1 MKDIIYIAVVCALA
15 YLSEQRETRAL
26 NRLRAEQ
33 AFSAAL
39 VEEFETKI
47 QEIEGKFLDYRTE

>member
-15 YLSEQRETRAL
+15 YLSEQRKARAL
-26 NRLRAEQ
+26 NQLRAEQ

-39 VEEFETKI
+39 VEEFEMKI
-47 QEIEGKFLDYRTE
+47 QEIAKETKETQWQ

>member
-26 NRLRAEQ
+26 NQLQAER

-39 VEEFETKI
+39 VEEFEMTI
-47 QEIEGKFLDYRTE
+47 QK